1 MSSDDVAS
9 RKEEEEIEEE
19 EEKDTLR
26 VVLAIGCDADNNG
39 LEWCPKTEEE
49 EEDQREV
56 QQLLLPKRFREQ
68 KDDDEVTTSKRHSI
82 WRRLRRIVDRS
93 IARSESGALECVF
106 SHFLPNF
113 SFLLYFRVSPEVT
126 LP

>member
-39 LEWCPKTEEE
+39 LEWCLKT

-56 QQLLLPKRFREQ
+56 QQLLLPKRFRE
-68 KDDDEVTTSKRHSI
+68 
-82 WRRLRRIVDRS
+82 
-93 IARSESGALECVF
+93 
-106 SHFLPNF
+106 
-113 SFLLYFRVSPEVT
+113 
-126 LP
+126 